1 MLLNYNQKEANYLTI
16 ILTLLNAFIYLYIG
30 YETHRF
36 IARTILLLGLIPS
49 FFSIIAVSLP
59 KLRASL
65 TPEEIK
71 YAHRPGI
78 IAIVGLMIMNFQIIS
93 NSIISNNGIAIF
105 IFFSNSICISLLF
118 FTIFSKKANNYT
130 PLEFY
135 KQNQSHLYKIA
146 VFIAVFSMI
155 NTMVMSIRYMEIT
168 PLLANLIFFIPLFFT
183 AYQKKRVT
191 KKIYHI
197 VLICLLLILLS
208 FTIVVAFQDHQT
220 PLSICLYFILTLA
233 LLIFHIYAIKIYT
246 STKCISI

>member
-93 NSIISNNGIAIF
+93 IKKINKNTVYFLIILLVLSIFLIV
-105 IFFSNSICISLLF
+105 FF
-118 FTIFSKKANNYT
+118 K
-130 PLEFY
+130 
-135 KQNQSHLYKIA
+135 
-146 VFIAVFSMI
+146 
-155 NTMVMSIRYMEIT
+155 
-168 PLLANLIFFIPLFFT
+168 FT
-183 AYQKKRVT
+183 AVP
-191 KKIYHI
+191 
-197 VLICLLLILLS
+197 LILASYILLS
-208 FTIVVAFQDHQT
+208 TIFVKNEY
-220 PLSICLYFILTLA
+220 L
-233 LLIFHIYAIKIYT
+233 
-246 STKCISI
+246 